1 MSLHFEYYKNRLIEL
16 HERRIRHGGV
26 ERYYLLLMILVRDLI
41 SEWFYNW
48 LSRVRQRTIVATALI
63 FDLIIFIINLIGL
76 RIFNDVLTVEDLF
89 NHFEC
94 LHFTFKYGIL
104 SAIVATILGVIAGIL
119 ARIFWIRVGRKED

>member
-1 MSLHFEYYKNRLIEL
+1 MQGTMSLHFEYYKNRLIEL

-26 ERYYLLLMILVRDLI
+26 ERYYLLFDDFGSGLI

-76 RIFNDVLTVEDLF
+76 RIFNDVLTVEDL
-89 NHFEC
+89 
-94 LHFTFKYGIL
+94 LTF
-104 SAIVATILGVIAGIL
+104 
-119 ARIFWIRVGRKED
+119 

>member
-1 MSLHFEYYKNRLIEL
+1 VLNAIIYF
-16 HERRIRHGGV
+16 
-26 ERYYLLLMILVRDLI
+26 LMILVPGLI